1 MSVNK
6 SRDAFDPNAMGYA
19 KDGEGRGRP
28 HARAGRQSRPRI
40 GVKPFGN
47 GQIGPI
53 ALSLGLP
60 WGATQ
65 GCTSLRALVPICR
78 VRTRDLSTDKLL
90 VLNRKSGR
98 STKDPSRGHPQPSET
113 QRSLCLAALTRIT
126 ARSGSDVHADR
137 IERTIMPD

>member
-1 MSVNK
+1 
-6 SRDAFDPNAMGYA
+6 MGCA

-47 GQIGPI
+47 GQFGPI

-60 WGATQ
+60 WDATQ
-65 GCTSLRALVPICR
+65 GCASLRALGPTCR

-90 VLNRKSGR
+90 GALGVRKRNGVRTRAARSDSSSDPGPVNAMDANALHGR
-98 STKDPSRGHPQPSET
+98 KRAAQGAKAKAKATRRAFAT
-113 QRSLCLAALTRIT
+113 QRWAFSAATR
-126 ARSGSDVHADR
+126 
-137 IERTIMPD
+137 